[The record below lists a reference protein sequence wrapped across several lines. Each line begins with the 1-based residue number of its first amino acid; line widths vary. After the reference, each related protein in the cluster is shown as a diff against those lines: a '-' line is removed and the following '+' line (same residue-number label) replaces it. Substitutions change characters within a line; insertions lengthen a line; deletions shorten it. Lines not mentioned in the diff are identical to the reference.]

1 MSVGAA
7 KRELFQID
15 LMMMRRRRSQWS
27 RKREEEAVRGELV
40 GAGKCEMDKGVVNHG
55 LQIGVIIL
63 SGRRTV
69 V

>member
-15 LMMMRRRRSQWS
+15 LMMMMRRRRSRS
-27 RKREEEAVRGELV
+27 RKREEEVVRGELV

>member
-15 LMMMRRRRSQWS
+15 LMMMRRRRSRS